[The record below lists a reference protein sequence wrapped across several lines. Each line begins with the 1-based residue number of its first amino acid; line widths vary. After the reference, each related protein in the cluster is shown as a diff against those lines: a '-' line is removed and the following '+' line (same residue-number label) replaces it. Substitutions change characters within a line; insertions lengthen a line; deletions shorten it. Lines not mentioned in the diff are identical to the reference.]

1 MIHWID
7 FLKKLVVSET
17 CQIAVD
23 KIKFEE
29 MKKNLSNDS
38 EFDPNPYASVDP
50 APPLP
55 KSNDNSI
62 F

>member
-1 MIHWID
+1 
-7 FLKKLVVSET
+7 
-17 CQIAVD
+17 
-23 KIKFEE
+23 